1 MKKKFLLKPGVLW
14 ITGLSGAGKTTISKL
29 IYTHLRKKY
38 YNIILLDGDKLR
50 RMLNL
55 KKQGTFSYN
64 SRKKI
69 GLRYS
74 KICQRYVNK
83 KYFVIISVMAL
94 IKSVHKWN
102 KKNLK
107 NYLDVY
113 LKVPMKVLVR
123 RDPKKIYRDYKLKKI
138 SNVDGLDLEF
148 DEPINPTILIRW
160 KKNLTSKK
168 ISDKIIKKIFL
179 KK

>member
-1 MKKKFLLKPGVLW
+1 
-14 ITGLSGAGKTTISKL
+14 
-29 IYTHLRKKY
+29 
-38 YNIILLDGDKLR
+38 
-50 RMLNL
+50 
-55 KKQGTFSYN
+55 
-64 SRKKI
+64 
-69 GLRYS
+69 
-74 KICQRYVNK
+74 
-83 KYFVIISVMAL
+83 MAL

-138 SNVDGLDLEF
+138 SNVAGLDLEF